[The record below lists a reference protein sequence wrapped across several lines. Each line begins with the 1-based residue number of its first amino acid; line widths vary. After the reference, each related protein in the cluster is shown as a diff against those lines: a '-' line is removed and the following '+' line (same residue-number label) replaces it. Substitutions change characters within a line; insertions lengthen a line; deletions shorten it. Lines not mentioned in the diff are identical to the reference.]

1 MRPLRPLRPLLA
13 AAALLP
19 AGLAAAPAFQT
30 IDMLA
35 IGVGNASMA
44 GVGNLTPGAFPFG
57 IPTSLGNVPFIVTQL
72 NNQVWAADTAS
83 PGNNAVVV
91 QNFTMP
97 VNDIYG
103 FYTVANTYWGLP
115 GLSVIDY
122 TFNFTDA
129 TSYTYTLTNGVDI
142 RDFNSATLMFAN
154 TVNGTTAVNVYDD
167 PVTSTVL
174 DRQFIDLDAAGHG
187 GKDLAS
193 FTVTDRGGSGT
204 SRIFLV
210 AATAQTGEAGQVPV
224 DVITTSVDQ
233 NSPLVAGAT
242 STFMGGTFAPV
253 IDWLLGDVTVLA
265 GSTGTIDTGGVL
277 AGGSVQVNGSL
288 AIGTG
293 STMTFA
299 GTRAVD
305 VIGGTSGAG
314 QLLVT
319 GGNHTVRGIS
329 AHTGGT
335 LVSGGSLTAF
345 TATSLPATGNVV
357 TAGGSIILPNSGLG
371 DGAVRNYAQSF
382 SIVGTGTAAGPGAG
396 AALVLGTAAS
406 SDSMSL
412 NGTLTLTG
420 NATVRF
426 EGIDGEQRI
435 AGAVNGDVA
444 GRVLTVEVTPS
455 ARGSITSAVGGVNA
469 VSLVKTGDG
478 TLYMDA
484 GSSLSSGIAVQR
496 GLVAVFEAG
505 TLAAA
510 GNTVAKGA
518 VLSFQNHGLNP
529 LVISQAITTGSGGL
543 GLNAVVGL
551 IDAGGGGVRFDGDLT
566 IVGRTSIDVISG
578 SNSFTGSVSGGA
590 GNVLIVTVTGGG
602 TFTLN
607 NGAVNVFG
615 QVEKTGADRFVIA
628 SGTGV
633 AAPVDVL
640 AGTLSVNGTVTGDI
654 AVSGN
659 ARLGG
664 SGVITGNVTVA
675 ANGVFAPGNSP
686 GITTVAAGNVTLNP
700 LSIFEAELGGA
711 TAGNGDG
718 FHDQLLVQA
727 GTVTIGANTVLQ
739 AVQWAQPALFT
750 PVRGDVMTV
759 IRASGGITG
768 TFGDLVN
775 QNYATWLI
783 YDNNQSPAHTEGR
796 LFGTGL
802 LRAQTFA
809 DYSVTHAALLQ
820 RIWDA
825 SVTES
830 VSSAAGGNPAGFIRS
845 DTGTGFAALTVLSAP
860 TIDDA
865 VALLGPGAH
874 LAADDYVQTVMRSVQ
889 DADRNAVAVY
899 GEGPWSLSVGY
910 ARADHRYV
918 AAPQASLDHSLASD
932 TAFASVT
939 RQVGAWAVGGF
950 FGSNTGSTDYSAGN
964 AEYSGVLGGLSAS
977 GRVPGRMPLS
987 LRLSAVWTD
996 LSMDVSRNTSAASD
1010 VGVSGMGAQ
1019 AWGELEA
1026 WKSARWSVSPAFGLT
1041 YGRSKVDGFT
1051 ETGGAALNVDP
1062 FDADSL
1068 RGFAGVTLRAQA
1080 TQAAE
1085 LSLTAGYE
1093 HEFGQDPRRAHATFV
1108 DMPAGGIY
1116 PSAAEATYDAPV
1128 DEPGSLLVMAGLG
1141 WRLPAAMTLR
1151 AGVEY
1156 RADGDREDSL
1166 RFNLSLGR
1174 RF

>member
-1 MRPLRPLRPLLA
+1 MRSLRPLLA
-13 AAALLP
+13 AAAFLP

-35 IGVGNASMA
+35 IGVGNASMT

-57 IPTSLGNVPFIVTQL
+57 SPTSLGNVPFIVTQL
-72 NNQVWAADTAS
+72 NNQVWAADIAS
-83 PGNNAVVV
+83 PGTNAVVT

-103 FYTVANTYWGLP
+103 FYTVANTYWGQT

-142 RDFNSATLMFAN
+142 RDFNSATMTFAN

-193 FTVTDRGGSGT
+193 FTVTDRGGSST

-233 NSPLVAGAT
+233 TSPLVAGAT
-242 STFMGGTFAPV
+242 STFMGGTFAPA
-253 IDWLLGDVTVLA
+253 IDWMLGDVAVLA

-277 AGGSVQVNGSL
+277 AGGSVQVNGAL

-299 GTRAVD
+299 GTRSVD

-319 GGNHTVRGIS
+319 GGNHTLRDTA

-335 LVSGGSLTAF
+335 LVSGGSLTVF
-345 TATSLPATGNVV
+345 SATSLPATGNVV

-371 DGAVRNYAQSF
+371 GGAVRNYAQSF
-382 SIVGTGTAAGPGAG
+382 SIAGTGTAAGPGAG
-396 AALVLGTAAS
+396 AALVLGTAGS

-435 AGAVNGDVA
+435 AGAINGNAV
-444 GRVLTVEVTPS
+444 GRVLTLEVTPT
-455 ARGSITSAVGGVNA
+455 AFGEITGAVGAVNA
-469 VSLVKTGDG
+469 VSVVKTGTG
-478 TLYMDA
+478 TLHLNA
-484 GSSLSSGIAVQR
+484 GSSLSSGIAVQA
-496 GLVAVFEAG
+496 GLVVVFQAG
-505 TLAAA
+505 TLAAS
-510 GNTVAKGA
+510 GNTVASGA
-518 VLSFQNHGLNP
+518 GISFSNSDVVP
-529 LVISQAITTGSGGL
+529 MVISQSLTTGSGNP
-543 GLNAVVGL
+543 GLNAIIGL
-551 IDAGGGGVRFDGDLT
+551 SDFAGGGVRLDGSLS
-566 IVGRTSIDVISG
+566 IVSRTALDVGSG
-578 SNSFTGSVSGGA
+578 AHSLTGSIAGGA
-590 GNVLIVTVTGGG
+590 GNLLIVNVNGGG

-607 NGAVNVFG
+607 NGAVNTFG
-615 QVEKTGADRFVIA
+615 QLQKAGVNRFVIA

-654 AVSGN
+654 AVSGG

-686 GITTVAAGNVTLNP
+686 GITTVAAGNVTLDP
-700 LSIFEAELGGA
+700 FSIFEAELGGA

-759 IRASGGITG
+759 IRASGGIVG

-775 QNYATWLI
+775 QSYATWLI
-783 YDNNQSPAHTEGR
+783 YDNNQSPAHTDGR

-830 VSSAAGGNPAGFIRS
+830 VSSAGGGNPAGFIRS

-865 VALLGPGAH
+865 IALLGPGAH
-874 LAADDYVQTVMRSVQ
+874 LAADDYVQTVMRSVL

-918 AAPQASLDHSLASD
+918 AAPQSSLDHSLASD
-932 TAFASVT
+932 TAYASVT
-939 RQVGAWAVGGF
+939 RQVGAWALGGF

-1068 RGFAGVTLRAQA
+1068 RGFAGVTLRTQA
-1080 TQAAE
+1080 TQSAE
-1085 LSLTAGYE
+1085 LSFTAGYE

-1128 DEPGSLLVMAGLG
+1128 DEPGSLLIMAGLG

-1166 RFNLSLGR
+1166 RFNVSLGR

>member
-1 MRPLRPLRPLLA
+1 MRSLRPLLA
-13 AAALLP
+13 AAALVP

-57 IPTSLGNVPFIVTQL
+57 SPTSLGNVPFIVTEL
-72 NNQVWAADTAS
+72 NNQVWAANTAS
-83 PGNNAVVV
+83 PGNNALVT

-129 TSYTYTLTNGVDI
+129 TSYTCTLTNGVDI
-142 RDFNSATLMFAN
+142 RDFNRATGTYAN
-154 TVNGTTAVNVYDD
+154 VINGTTSVNVYVD

-174 DRQFIDLDAAGHG
+174 DRQFIDLAAAGHG
-187 GKDLAS
+187 GKNLAS

-210 AATAQTGEAGQVPV
+210 AATAQTGEAGQVSV

-277 AGGSVQVNGSL
+277 AGGSVDVTGSL

-299 GTRAVD
+299 GTRSVD

-314 QLLVT
+314 QLRVT
-319 GGNHTVRGIS
+319 GGNHTVRGIA

-345 TATSLPATGNVV
+345 NATSLPATGKVV
-357 TAGGSIILPNSGLG
+357 TAGGSIILRYSGLG
-371 DGAVRNYAQSF
+371 GGAVRDYAQSY
-382 SIVGTGTAAGPGAG
+382 SLAGTGTAAGPGAG
-396 AALVLGTAAS
+396 AALVLGTAGS

-420 NATVRF
+420 NATVRL

-444 GRVLTVEVTPS
+444 GRVLTLEVTPS
-455 ARGSITSAVGGVNA
+455 ASGSIPSAVGGVNA
-469 VSLVKTGDG
+469 VSVVKTGAG
-478 TLYMDA
+478 TLLLDA
-484 GSSLSSGIAVQR
+484 GSSLSSGIAVQN
-496 GLVAVFEAG
+496 GLVVVRQAG
-505 TLAAA
+505 VLAAS
-510 GNTVAKGA
+510 GNTVASGA
-518 VLSFQNHGLNP
+518 GLNFSNSDVVP
-529 LVISQAITTGSGGL
+529 MVISQGIATGSGVPGM
-543 GLNAVVGL
+543 NAVIGFSDL
-551 IDAGGGGVRFDGDLT
+551 AGGGVRLNGALS
-566 IVGRTSIDVISG
+566 IVSRTSLQVLSG
-578 SNSFTGSVSGGA
+578 AHSLTGSVSGGA
-590 GNVLIVTVTGGG
+590 GNLLIVAVTGGG

-607 NGAVNVFG
+607 NGAINAFG
-615 QVEKTGADRFVIA
+615 QLQKAGADRLIIA

-633 AAPVDVL
+633 TAPVDVL
-640 AGTLSVNGTVTGDI
+640 VGTLSVNGTVTGDI
-654 AVSGN
+654 AVSGG

-700 LSIFEAELGGA
+700 FSIFEAELGGA

-759 IRASGGITG
+759 IRASGGIAG

-809 DYSVTHAALLQ
+809 HYSVTHAALLQ

-830 VSSAAGGNPAGFIRS
+830 VNSAGGGNPAGFIRS

-918 AAPQASLDHSLASD
+918 AAPQSSLDHSLASD

-939 RQVGAWAVGGF
+939 
-950 FGSNTGSTDYSAGN
+950 
-964 AEYSGVLGGLSAS
+964 
-977 GRVPGRMPLS
+977 
-987 LRLSAVWTD
+987 
-996 LSMDVSRNTSAASD
+996 
-1010 VGVSGMGAQ
+1010 
-1019 AWGELEA
+1019 
-1026 WKSARWSVSPAFGLT
+1026 
-1041 YGRSKVDGFT
+1041 
-1051 ETGGAALNVDP
+1051 
-1062 FDADSL
+1062 
-1068 RGFAGVTLRAQA
+1068 
-1080 TQAAE
+1080 
-1085 LSLTAGYE
+1085 
-1093 HEFGQDPRRAHATFV
+1093 
-1108 DMPAGGIY
+1108 
-1116 PSAAEATYDAPV
+1116 
-1128 DEPGSLLVMAGLG
+1128 
-1141 WRLPAAMTLR
+1141 
-1151 AGVEY
+1151 
-1156 RADGDREDSL
+1156 
-1166 RFNLSLGR
+1166 
-1174 RF
+1174 

>member
-1 MRPLRPLRPLLA
+1 MRSLRPLLAA

-57 IPTSLGNVPFIVTQL
+57 NPTSLGNVPFIVTQL

-115 GLSVIDY
+115 GQTVIDY

-142 RDFNSATLMFAN
+142 RDFNSATMTFAN

-224 DVITTSVDQ
+224 DVITVTVDE

-242 STFMGGTFAPV
+242 ARFLGGTFAPSFAWP
-253 IDWLLGDVTVLA
+253 IGDVEVLADSSGTLDSSSGAITVAGTASIAA
-265 GSTGTIDTGGVL
+265 GSTLI
-277 AGGSVQVNGSL
+277 
-288 AIGTG
+288 
-293 STMTFA
+293 FA
-299 GTRAVD
+299 GQSGSGTD
-305 VIGGTSGAG
+305 VLGGTSGAG
-314 QLLVT
+314 SLLVT
-319 GGNHTVRGIS
+319 GGDNLLRGAG
-329 AHTGGT
+329 AHAGGT
-335 LVSGGSLTAF
+335 VVQGGSLTLEEA
-345 TATSLPATGNVV
+345 ASLPFTGNVV

-371 DGAVRNYAQSF
+371 GGAVRDYAHSF
-382 SIVGTGTAAGPGAG
+382 SVAGTGPVAGPGAG
-396 AALVLGTAAS
+396 AALVLGTSGS

-420 NATVRF
+420 DATIRF

-435 AGAVNGDVA
+435 AGSINGNAV
-444 GRVLTVEVTPS
+444 GRVLTLEVTPTAS
-455 ARGSITSAVGGVNA
+455 GSIASAVGAVNA
-469 VSLVKTGDG
+469 VSVVKTGTG
-478 TLYMDA
+478 TLYMQA
-484 GSSLSSGIAVQR
+484 GSSLSSGIAVQ
-496 GLVAVFEAG
+496 GGQVVVSEAG
-505 TLAAA
+505 TLAAS
-510 GNTVAKGA
+510 GNTVASG
-518 VLSFQNHGLNP
+518 SGLTFLNPGPNP
-529 LVISQAITTGSGGL
+529 LVISQAIATGSGGP
-543 GLNAVVGL
+543 GNAMIGL
-551 IDAGGGGVRFDGDLT
+551 IDAGGGGVRLDGDLT
-566 IVGRTSIDVISG
+566 IVSQTSFDVVSG
-578 SNSFTGSVSGGA
+578 SHSFTGSVSGGA
-590 GNVLIVTVTGGG
+590 GNLLVVAVTGGG

-607 NGAVNVFG
+607 NGAVNAFG
-615 QVEKTGADRFVIA
+615 QVEKVGADRFVVA

-633 AAPVDVL
+633 TAPVDVQ

-654 AVSGN
+654 TVGAG

-664 SGVITGNVTVA
+664 SGVIAGDVNLA
-675 ANGVFAPGNSP
+675 AGGVFAPGNSP
-686 GITTVAAGNVTLNP
+686 GVTTVSAGDVTFAP
-700 LSIFEAELGGA
+700 FSAFEVELGGA
-711 TAGNGDG
+711 VAGDGDG
-718 FHDQLLVQA
+718 FHDQLLVRA
-727 GTVTIGANTVLQ
+727 GAVNLGADVMLSVT
-739 AVQWAQPALFT
+739 QWAQPALFT

-759 IRASGGITG
+759 IRAAGGISG
-768 TFGDLVN
+768 TFSDLVN
-775 QNYATWLI
+775 QSYATWLI

-809 DYSVTHAALLQ
+809 NYSVKHAALLQ
-820 RIWDA
+820 RIWDVA
-825 SVTES
+825 VSES
-830 VSSAAGGNPAGFIRS
+830 PDSLGGGNPAGFIRS
-845 DTGTGFAALTVLSAP
+845 DTGQGFAALTVLSAP

-918 AAPQASLDHSLASD
+918 AAPQSSLDHSLASD

-950 FGSNTGSTDYSAGN
+950 FGSNTGSTAYSAGD
-964 AEYSGVLGGLSAS
+964 AEYSGVLAGLSAS
-977 GRVPGRMPLS
+977 GRVPGRMPLT

-996 LSMDVSRNTSAASD
+996 LSMDVSRNASAASD
-1010 VGVSGMGAQ
+1010 VGVTGMGAQ

-1051 ETGGAALNVDP
+1051 ETGGAALDVDP

-1068 RGFAGVTLRAQA
+1068 RGFAGVTLRTQA
-1080 TQAAE
+1080 TQSAE
-1085 LSLTAGYE
+1085 LSFTAGYE

-1116 PSAAEATYDAPV
+1116 PSAAEATYDSPV

-1141 WRLPAAMTLR
+1141 WRLPAAMTFR

-1156 RADGDREDSL
+1156 RADGDREESL